1 MPHCVTLRVLTTHL
15 RIVSVPPMS
24 DALTVTLPDSTR
36 PAAPTAGRGR
46 LRVDPTA
53 LATLAMLALC
63 MTAGAVLLRDRAPAS
78 DDGAGSVPV
87 IALIGIAVAITRWH
101 PRSGE
106 VPVRGIAPSVALAIG
121 GAAGLLLAGLVVPP
135 AARGSHLPATRAVR
149 ALRCP
154 GRTVASLHGLPPSG
168 LTRGDRH
175 PRARDRSQSLEGLGP
190 GPRRPGTDDGRR

>member
-1 MPHCVTLRVLTTHL
+1 MPHCVMLRVLTTHL

-36 PAAPTAGRGR
+36 PAAPGGR

-53 LATLAMLALC
+53 LSTLAMLALC

-87 IALIGIAVAITRWH
+87 IALIGIAVAVTRWH

-106 VPVRGIAPSVALAIG
+106 VPVRGIAP
-121 GAAGLLLAGLVVPP
+121 
-135 AARGSHLPATRAVR
+135 
-149 ALRCP
+149 
-154 GRTVASLHGLPPSG
+154 
-168 LTRGDRH
+168 
-175 PRARDRSQSLEGLGP
+175 
-190 GPRRPGTDDGRR
+190 